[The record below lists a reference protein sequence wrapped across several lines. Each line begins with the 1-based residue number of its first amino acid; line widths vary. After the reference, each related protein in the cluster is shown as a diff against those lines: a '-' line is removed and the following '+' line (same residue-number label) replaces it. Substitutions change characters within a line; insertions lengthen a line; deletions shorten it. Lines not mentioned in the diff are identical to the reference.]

1 LVPSAPIAGA
11 VLTGGRCEPHATV
24 GTGAGVPSAL
34 RTGQGRFRV
43 EYLNVQR
50 SVAAGAPGTSVDHA
64 AVFAASAAV
73 TLTSQDC
80 GTSTSHGS
88 FALPSSCITL

>member
-1 LVPSAPIAGA
+1 MVPSAPIAGA

-34 RTGQGRFRV
+34 RTGHGRFSV
-43 EYLNVQR
+43 EYLKTQR

-64 AVFAASAAV
+64 AAFAAPAAV
-73 TLTSQDC
+73 TLTSHER
-80 GTSTSHGS
+80 GTSASHGS
-88 FALPSSCITL
+88 FAEPSSCITL